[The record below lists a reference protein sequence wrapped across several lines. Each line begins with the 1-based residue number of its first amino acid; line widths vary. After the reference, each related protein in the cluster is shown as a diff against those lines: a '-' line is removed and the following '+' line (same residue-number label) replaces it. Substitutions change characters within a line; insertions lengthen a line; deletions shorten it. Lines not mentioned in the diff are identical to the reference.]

1 MDLQEFLKWK
11 NLRKRR
17 SNNNKNKIEFHQL
30 LPHSVIIKGQGWTT
44 ALVSSAILEPKRIR
58 SQVITQVGIKSYR
71 LYQYMFKTSHKKGQF
86 KLMEALQLLLPREK
100 MKDTDHGPLSVSKT
114 SKTFQK
120 ISKLSREASTTTK
133 ARAGSLL
140 LVVDI

>member
-1 MDLQEFLKWK
+1 M
-11 NLRKRR
+11 
-17 SNNNKNKIEFHQL
+17 
-30 LPHSVIIKGQGWTT
+30 V
-44 ALVSSAILEPKRIR
+44 PKRIR

-71 LYQYMFKTSHKKGQF
+71 LYQYMFKTNHKKGQF
-86 KLMEALQLLLPREK
+86 KLIEALQLLLPREK

-133 ARAGSLL
+133 ARAESWL